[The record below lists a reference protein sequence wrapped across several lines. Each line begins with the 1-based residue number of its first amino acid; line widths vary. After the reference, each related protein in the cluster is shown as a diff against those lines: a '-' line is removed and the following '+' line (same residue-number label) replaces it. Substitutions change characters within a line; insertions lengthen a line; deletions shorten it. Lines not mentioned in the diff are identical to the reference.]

1 MTTASGTRAA
11 SGLLQLRLQLE
22 APQRIVPHAFEHLT
36 DRSQCFSSGSVEAI
50 PPFGPDIDE
59 TSRREAPELQRH
71 GPERHVGHR
80 LVNGAGPQFPIP
92 DQAENFAPA
101 RRGDGREHGRFKLHD
116 FNLYKTKLLSS
127 VDSESPCVS
136 IRPASP
142 IPNPESPFNRRNPCH
157 RLMKV
162 LI

>member
-1 MTTASGTRAA
+1 MLLV
-11 SGLLQLRLQLE
+11 GLLDVHVLD
-22 APQRIVPHAFEHLT
+22 A
-36 DRSQCFSSGSVEAI
+36 G
-50 PPFGPDIDE
+50 
-59 TSRREAPELQRH
+59 RREAPELQRH

-116 FNLYKTKLLSS
+116 FNLYKTKLMSS
-127 VDSESPCVS
+127 TDS
-136 IRPASP
+136 ASAVLAFGP
-142 IPNPESPFNRRNPCH
+142 HPQSRTPNPESPFNRRNPCH